1 MIGELASFSNA
12 ISYAFSGILGGKS
25 TQISSWR
32 NTLRGSSFVA
42 MAIISIVLLFNLE
55 SISLRVILIGVAAG
69 LIGGLGLPLIYQA
82 FAIGSVSFVSP
93 VTTLVQTFNL
103 ILFAVIVQDERLPIS
118 FPIAAALGIA
128 GIFACSRTSSP
139 GAAGA
144 GVSIHAFVLSVLAAS
159 FFTGFS
165 FLMTLIEN
173 NEIIPA
179 LFGGRIGVLLVSLIY
194 APKRESKQGIEK
206 PARAPKKWLKYA
218 LLSGVCEMLAN
229 LTFMLAIANLELSKV
244 GIILASG
251 PALATIIGIKLM
263 KQKPLLINWL
273 GIAATSAALIIIA
286 VA

>member
-32 NTLRGSSFVA
+32 NTLRGSSLIA
-42 MAIISIVLLFNLE
+42 MAIISIVLLFNVE
-55 SISLRVILIGVAAG
+55 SISLRVVLIGVAG
-69 LIGGLGLPLIYQA
+69 GFIGGLGLPLIYQA

-103 ILFAVIVQDERLPIS
+103 ILFAVIVENERLSIT

-128 GIFACSRTSSP
+128 GIFACSRTSSTGT
-139 GAAGA
+139 GA
-144 GVSIHAFVLSVLAAS
+144 SFHAFVLSILAAC

-165 FLMTLIEN
+165 FLMTLIQN

-179 LFGGRIGVLLVSLIY
+179 LFGGRIGVLLVSFIFSPRRSKEDGDKTQEP
-194 APKRESKQGIEK
+194 PKN
-206 PARAPKKWLKYA
+206 WLKYA

-244 GIILASG
+244 GIIMASG
-251 PALATIIGIKLM
+251 PALAAIIGIKLM
-263 KQKPLLINWL
+263 KQKPLPINWL
-273 GIAATSAALIIIA
+273 GIAATCAALIVIA